1 MQTLFLNYQC
11 WVFSLVWPLALFASE
26 VDNLHGAE
34 DLLTVELRDTAMQM
48 ERSADLLKNEI
59 KANFKGTRK
68 YGKLLSVVAK
78 IKSRSAAWV
87 RRVDRDSDYQMRTR
101 DIEKIKKLAYELS
114 TEYDSAIEYS
124 NVGKGGPILGSTVL
138 AAEQISILISLT
150 ERIQLVSYMPVVL
163 ESRMETEQTV
173 TPKLILVPPYD
184 PALDVAPGRP
194 DGKPNVTIRSQS
206 AAPLAVESGQLK
218 IEEPAMKSVWE
229 K

>member
-1 MQTLFLNYQC
+1 MQTFFLNYQC
-11 WVFSLVWPLALFASE
+11 WFFSFVWPLALFASE
-26 VDNLHGAE
+26 VDTLHGAE
-34 DLLTVELRDTAMQM
+34 DLLAVELRDTAVQM
-48 ERSADLLKNEI
+48 DRSADLLKNEI

-124 NVGKGGPILGSTVL
+124 NVGKGGPILGPTVL
-138 AAEQISILISLT
+138 TAEQISVLISLT
-150 ERIQLVSYMPVVL
+150 ERIQFVSYKPVVL
-163 ESRMETEQTV
+163 ESRMEAEQTV

-194 DGKPNVTIRSQS
+194 DVEPNVTVRRQS
-206 AAPLAVESGQLK
+206 TAPLVVEPGLEK
-218 IEEPAMKSVWE
+218 MEEPALKSVWE

>member
-87 RRVDRDSDYQMRTR
+87 RRVDRDSDYQLRTR
-101 DIEKIKKLAYELS
+101 DIEKIKKLAYELR
-114 TEYDSAIEYS
+114 T
-124 NVGKGGPILGSTVL
+124 
-138 AAEQISILISLT
+138 
-150 ERIQLVSYMPVVL
+150 LV
-163 ESRMETEQTV
+163 R
-173 TPKLILVPPYD
+173 VPPF
-184 PALDVAPGRP
+184 
-194 DGKPNVTIRSQS
+194 
-206 AAPLAVESGQLK
+206 
-218 IEEPAMKSVWE
+218 
-229 K
+229 